1 MTDKSSSLHIK
12 FVILGEA
19 NVGKTSLI
27 TRYFTGAFHQ
37 FCEST
42 IGCSFSNKSI
52 TINNQSYKL
61 DVWDTAGQEK
71 YRGLMPMYYRN
82 ADVVFICIDLSEERP
97 QKLIDNYKSWHEQIS
112 LHSDKPDRIIILVGT
127 KSDARYQVLTEEEIR
142 ELIKEKNY
150 TYFETSSKNNTGINT
165 LFDYA
170 STTAAEIIQRTIA
183 NRISVNKIEIDNFN
197 AIGGSKGSNKCCG
210 S

>member
-27 TRYFTGAFHQ
+27 TRYFTGTFHQ

-97 QKLIDNYKSWHEQIS
+97 HKLIDNYKYWHEQIS

-142 ELIKEKNY
+142 ELIKEKDY
-150 TYFETSSKNNTGINT
+150 TYFETSSKNNAGINT

-170 STTAAEIIQRTIA
+170 STTAAEIIQRTIT

-197 AIGGSKGSNKCCG
+197 AIGGSKGSNKCC
-210 S
+210 